1 MTGEELIKLDVLSEK
16 LNNAKHGLQAFRYAS
31 QTRNRK
37 VLTKELA
44 VEFASKYGTW
54 LVTNTELAIQ
64 QSSRILELEL
74 QVEALKAE
82 LEVWKGE
89 KYRIMKT
96 VGGRVDDNL

>member
-16 LNNAKHGLQAFRYAS
+16 LNNAKHELQAFRYAS
-31 QTRNRK
+31 QTKNRK

-44 VEFASKYGTW
+44 VLFATKYGTW
-54 LVTNTELAIQ
+54 LITNTELAIQ

-74 QVEALKAE
+74 LVEELKAE

-89 KYRIMKT
+89 K
-96 VGGRVDDNL
+96 D

>member
-16 LNNAKHGLQAFRYAS
+16 LNNAKHELQAFRYAS
-31 QTRNRK
+31 QTKNRK

-44 VEFASKYGTW
+44 VLFATKYGTW
-54 LVTNTELAIQ
+54 LITNTELAIQ

-74 QVEALKAE
+74 LIEELKAE

-89 KYRIMKT
+89 
-96 VGGRVDDNL
+96 

>member
-16 LNNAKHGLQAFRYAS
+16 LNNAKHELQAFRYAS

-44 VEFASKYGTW
+44 VEFTSKYGTW

-74 QVEALKAE
+74 QIETLKAE

-89 KYRIMKT
+89 ET
-96 VGGRVDDNL
+96 EQ